1 MSIEDN
7 TFDFKVQ
14 DRLKK
19 ECKDRPPLFPYD
31 PLKNHLLLDMIAYC
45 SQGNQEEAVLNLK
58 TTLKFERDYEIACTN
73 LGAFSMAFL
82 GYYERGSRIIFEF
95 WRKCFI
101 QTKVAVQKKES
112 LPRETW
118 HFVIFREYARFL
130 NSDNFANHD
139 AFESEARVA
148 VASLVNASDTFD
160 NTYKAMM
167 MTDSQ
172 SEN

>member
-82 GYYERGSRIIFEF
+82 GYYERGSQIIFEF

-101 QTKVAVQKKES
+101 QIKVAVQKEEP
-112 LPRETW
+112 LPRESW
-118 HFVIFREYARFL
+118 HVVMLREYGRFL
-130 NSDNFANHD
+130 DSHNFANLD
-139 AFESEARVA
+139 AFYTEARVA
-148 VASLVNASDTFD
+148 KESLKNASDD
-160 NTYKAMM
+160 LNNTYKALMKK
-167 MTDSQ
+167 
-172 SEN
+172 